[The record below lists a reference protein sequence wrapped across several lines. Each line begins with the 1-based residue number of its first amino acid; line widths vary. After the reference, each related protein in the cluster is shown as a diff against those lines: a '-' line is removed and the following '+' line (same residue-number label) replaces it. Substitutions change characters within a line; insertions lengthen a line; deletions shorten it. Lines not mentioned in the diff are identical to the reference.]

1 MIGIFMGYV
10 RPLDISKNSVKILR
24 MQLRHTPSDLSMI
37 SAEILRMTVI
47 FKGWLRHLTD

>member
-10 RPLDISKNSVKILR
+10 RPLGISKNSVKILR
-24 MQLRHTPSDLSMI
+24 MELRHTSLDLSRI
-37 SAEILRMTVI
+37 SVEILRMTVI